1 MNLIYVGDAM
11 CSWCYGFAQ
20 PLDALLADPQGAA
33 PLQLALVMG
42 GLRPFTTEA
51 ISPARADELAGH
63 WHRVAEASGQ
73 PFAQA
78 PDTALHIPGF
88 VYDTEPAARATVTVR
103 SLWSQHVWRYF
114 KAVQQAFYAEGR
126 NVTEPAVLADIAEQL
141 GLPRAEFGK
150 AFASD
155 KMREATLQ
163 DFRQSQAWGIR
174 GFPTLVAEHGDH
186 LHLVGSGFM
195 PIEALRERLADA
207 LKPHEHAH

>member
-1 MNLIYVGDAM
+1 
-11 CSWCYGFAQ
+11 
-20 PLDALLADPQGAA
+20 
-33 PLQLALVMG
+33 
-42 GLRPFTTEA
+42 
-51 ISPARADELAGH
+51 
-63 WHRVAEASGQ
+63 
-73 PFAQA
+73 
-78 PDTALHIPGF
+78 
-88 VYDTEPAARATVTVR
+88 
-103 SLWSQHVWRYF
+103 
-114 KAVQQAFYAEGR
+114 
-126 NVTEPAVLADIAEQL
+126 DIAEQL